1 MKYVRT
7 APDHIRLLIGSIVVL
22 LCIAGTIATREDVLG
37 DPDVWWHLKTG
48 AWILQHRAVPTTDT
62 FSYTFAG
69 QPWIAK
75 EWLSQVI
82 YFLAFTAGG
91 WNGVAALVAIV
102 VGVAAGL
109 LYWSLSESFRPSMAA
124 SVVLVCLLVTSSA
137 ITARPHLL
145 TLPLLVIWTAGLF
158 QASQKGNAPNF
169 LLLVVILAWANL
181 HAAFT
186 MGFVIAFFA
195 FLDFLETT
203 RLTRKPALL
212 AWLGFLALCPLV
224 TLIHP
229 YSYHAMMATLAVFRT
244 NEGTLP
250 IGEWQP
256 FNAQQQ
262 AVHAGVLLL
271 LLFAGLTSGFR
282 LGLARALLIV
292 LLTYLFMTHVRYAFF
307 LYPVL
312 VLLVAP
318 VVALQF
324 PKLSAAQWRS
334 QPLDPAEQRMSAAFA
349 PAAAVVSALIVA
361 MIGLQCWMLPTA
373 PPQMVAVTAA
383 IDYVKSHGVTGNV
396 LNHYNFGG
404 PLVFNDIPTFVDGRT
419 DQLFI
424 DSFGKEMQDGREDQA
439 IFARTLAKYD
449 IRWTIFPPE
458 DPRLKMLQAMPGWKQ
473 VFADKFAV
481 VYQRE
486 DQTTQ

>member
-1 MKYVRT
+1 MTSARS
-7 APDHIRLLIGSIVVL
+7 APDSIRLLIGMIVVL

-37 DPDVWWHLKTG
+37 DPDIWWHLKTG
-48 AWILQHRAVPTTDT
+48 AWILQHKAVPTTDT

-82 YFLAFTAGG
+82 YYLAFAAGG

-109 LYWSLSESFRPSMAA
+109 LYRSQSESLRPSMAA
-124 SVVLVCLLVTSSA
+124 SVVLVCMLLTSSA

-145 TLPLLVIWTAGLF
+145 TLPLLVIWIAGLF
-158 QASQKGNAPNF
+158 KASQKGSAPNF

-195 FLDFLETT
+195 FLDFLETW

-229 YSYHAMMATLAVFRT
+229 YSYQAMMATLSVFRS
-244 NEGTLP
+244 NEGALP

-256 FNAQQQ
+256 FDAQQQ
-262 AVHAGVLLL
+262 TVHAGVLLL
-271 LLFAGLTSGFR
+271 LLFAALTSGFR

-292 LLTYLFMTHVRYAFF
+292 VLTYLFMTHVRYAFF

-318 VVALQF
+318 VVARQF
-324 PKLSAAQWRS
+324 PKLSAVHWRS
-334 QPLDPAEQRMSAAFA
+334 QPLDSAEQRMSAAFA
-349 PAAAVVSALIVA
+349 PAAAVMSAVTVA
-361 MIGLQCWMLPTA
+361 MIGLQAWILPTA
-373 PPQMVAVTAA
+373 PPQMVAVTGA
-383 IDYVKSHGVTGNV
+383 IDYVKSHGITGNV

-424 DSFGKEMQDGREDQA
+424 GSFGKEMQDGREDAA
-439 IFARTLAKYD
+439 IFAQTLAKYD
-449 IRWTIFPPE
+449 IRWTILPPD
-458 DPRLKMLQAMPGWKQ
+458 DPRLKLLQAMPGWKQ

-486 DQTTQ
+486 AQTTQ